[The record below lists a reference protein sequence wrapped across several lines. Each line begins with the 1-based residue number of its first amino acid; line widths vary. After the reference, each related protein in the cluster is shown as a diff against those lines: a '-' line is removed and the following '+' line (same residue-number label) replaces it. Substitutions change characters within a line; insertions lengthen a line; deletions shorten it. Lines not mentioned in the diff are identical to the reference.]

1 MDEKGV
7 HCLCASSTTA
17 TRCVAVVGAASRARH
32 ARQILAVADAARA
45 VHSVLA
51 GALEAKRRIHRRAL
65 DGQNHVQRVRR
76 RRRGV
81 GGGSGG
87 GAIGTLGGSTG
98 CGGARGTLSHGRSR
112 RSRCSGRA
120 RGVLRLEVSYEA
132 GRRNRQGRP
141 LHTRGRRC
149 RRHVAVMRQEAAR
162 VKRGVRG
169 AKFALSGRCRREGAL
184 RLALRCERAGRRRRC
199 RPVALRSAVRPA
211 ARAARARGPH
221 GTRREALA
229 QPPPRR
235 RAPMRRIDDEAPTF
249 STPSLGFR
257 PLSSFR

>member
-1 MDEKGV
+1 M

-81 GGGSGG
+81 GGGGGGG
-87 GAIGTLGGSTG
+87 GAISTLGGSIG
-98 CGGARGTLSHGRSR
+98 CGGARGTLSHGHSR

-132 GRRNRQGRP
+132 
-141 LHTRGRRC
+141 
-149 RRHVAVMRQEAAR
+149 VAAIG
-162 VKRGVRG
+162 KG
-169 AKFALSGRCRREGAL
+169 GRCTLGA
-184 RLALRCERAGRRRRC
+184 AGVGNTL
-199 RPVALRSAVRPA
+199 P
-211 ARAARARGPH
+211 
-221 GTRREALA
+221 
-229 QPPPRR
+229 
-235 RAPMRRIDDEAPTF
+235 
-249 STPSLGFR
+249 
-257 PLSSFR
+257 